1 MKQFESSEQLKEVL
15 GGFFLEFVDRMKAG
29 DPAFV
34 GPGEALNNTN
44 LVVHFD
50 LKDPELLI
58 VIDCEQKP
66 IGVSFGKENP
76 KAPTATFYVSAE
88 NGHKF
93 WCGALNLPNALI
105 RKQVILKGPVSR
117 LLRVVPITRR
127 VYPLYLGYLTDHN
140 YQEFIP
146 EKKK

>member
-15 GGFFLEFVDRMKAG
+15 GGFFVEFVDRMKAG

-44 LVVHFD
+44 LVVNFD
-50 LKDPELLI
+50 LRDPELLI

-93 WCGALNLPNALI
+93 WLGALNLPNALI
-105 RKQVILKGPVSR
+105 KKQVILKGPVSR
-117 LLRVVPITRR
+117 LLRVLPITKR
-127 VYPLYLGYLTDHN
+127 VYPLYKDYLIEHN
-140 YQEFIP
+140 YEEFLVD
-146 EKKK
+146 EK